1 MKLGPGT
8 GGGRGGGKMKKQ
20 IVTIL
25 MAWGAMF
32 VGIDTTPAQD
42 QSPAQKRI
50 MIERGEKV
58 RGQRLQLLKKVVES
72 YNGCKILADENEL
85 TGLIINGKTYSD
97 FTIVIRD
104 AKRTIVVVTA
114 DGIVSFDY

>member
-1 MKLGPGT
+1 
-8 GGGRGGGKMKKQ
+8 MKKQ
-20 IVTIL
+20 IVIFLLIL
-25 MAWGAMF
+25 GVMVAGADR
-32 VGIDTTPAQD
+32 IPAQD
-42 QSPAQKRI
+42 QGPAQKRI

-58 RGQRLQLLKKVVES
+58 KGQRLKLVKKVVES
-72 YNGCKILADENEL
+72 YKGCQVLSEGDEL
-85 TGLIINGKTYSD
+85 TGLVINGKTFGD

>member
-1 MKLGPGT
+1 
-8 GGGRGGGKMKKQ
+8 MKKK

-25 MAWGAMF
+25 VAWGAMI
-32 VGIDTTPAQD
+32 VGIVGVPAQD
-42 QSPAQKRI
+42 QGPAQKRI

-58 RGQRLQLLKKVVES
+58 QGQRLKLLKKVVES
-72 YNGCKILADENEL
+72 YNGCKVLAEGNEL

-104 AKRTIVVVTA
+104 AKRTIVVVTT
-114 DGIVSFDY
+114 DGVVSFDY

>member
-1 MKLGPGT
+1 
-8 GGGRGGGKMKKQ
+8 MKKQ

-25 MAWGAMF
+25 MALGAMILG
-32 VGIDTTPAQD
+32 VDKIPAQD
-42 QSPAQKRI
+42 QGPAQKRI

-58 RGQRLQLLKKVVES
+58 KGQRLKLLKKVVES
-72 YNGCKILADENEL
+72 YNGCQVLANENEL

-114 DGIVSFDY
+114 DGVISFDY

>member
-1 MKLGPGT
+1 
-8 GGGRGGGKMKKQ
+8 MKKQ
-20 IVTIL
+20 IVPVLLTL
-25 MAWGAMF
+25 GAM
-32 VGIDTTPAQD
+32 VAGIDQIAAQE
-42 QSPAQKRI
+42 QGPAQKRI

-58 RGQRLQLLKKVVES
+58 KGQRLKLVKKVVES
-72 YNGCKILADENEL
+72 YKGCQVLSDGHEL
-85 TGLIINGKTYSD
+85 TGLVINGKTYSD

>member
-1 MKLGPGT
+1 MIIKAVILLITLGT
-8 GGGRGGGKMKKQ
+8 
-20 IVTIL
+20 L
-25 MAWGAMF
+25 FA
-32 VGIDTTPAQD
+32 GIDNTRAQE

-58 RGQRLQLLKKVVES
+58 KGQRLKLLKKVVES
-72 YNGCKILADENEL
+72 YYGCKVLAEENEL

-97 FTIVIRD
+97 FTVVIRD

-114 DGIVSFDY
+114 DGVISFDY

>member
-1 MKLGPGT
+1 
-8 GGGRGGGKMKKQ
+8 MKKK

-25 MAWGAMF
+25 VALGAMI
-32 VGIDTTPAQD
+32 VGIDGIPAQD
-42 QSPAQKRI
+42 QGPAQKRI

-58 RGQRLQLLKKVVES
+58 KGQRLKLLKKVVES
-72 YNGCKILADENEL
+72 YNGCQVLANENEL
-85 TGLIINGKTYSD
+85 TGLIINGKTYRD

-114 DGIVSFDY
+114 DGVVSFDY

>member
-1 MKLGPGT
+1 
-8 GGGRGGGKMKKQ
+8 MKKR

-25 MAWGAMF
+25 IILGAMI

-42 QSPAQKRI
+42 QGPAQKRI

-58 RGQRLQLLKKVVES
+58 KGQRLKLLKKVVES
-72 YNGCKILADENEL
+72 YNGCRVLTEGNEL

-114 DGIVSFDY
+114 DGVVSFDY

>member
-1 MKLGPGT
+1 MKM
-8 GGGRGGGKMKKQ
+8 RF
-20 IVTIL
+20 VTIL
-25 MAWGAMF
+25 MAWGAMLT
-32 VGIDTTPAQD
+32 GIESAPAQD

-58 RGQRLQLLKKVVES
+58 KGHRLKLLKKVVES
-72 YNGCKILADENEL
+72 YNGCQVLTDGNEL

-114 DGIVSFDY
+114 DGVISFDY